1 MRKFRRLIWIIFLVV
16 DDDHMCLIFVVIS
29 MHDLL
34 LSLMRLM
41 DAAKGASP
49 NSSIFLWHLD
59 FALLFCN

>member
-16 DDDHMCLIFVVIS
+16 DDDHMCLIFVAIS

-34 LSLMRLM
+34 LSLMRLI

-49 NSSIFLWHLD
+49 NSSIF
-59 FALLFCN
+59 FGI